1 MKSWWQK
8 WTIDK
13 PAAFGD
19 LLWLVF
25 VVQLAD
31 LLNRLT
37 LRRVIEVIAIT
48 ALTLMFVQTL
58 PLDLAILFAGDTLL
72 YLELVTLA
80 SLVATTLRVG
90 TMLWHGLQAL
100 NKGFRLGLAGVPR
113 VARRIRMRRS
123 RKPAL
128 GAARNNK
135 SSDDAGAFGRGSLS
149 FA

>member
-8 WTIDK
+8 WTVDK

-19 LLWLVF
+19 WLWLVF
-25 VVQLAD
+25 VVQLAN

-37 LRRVIEVIAIT
+37 VRRVIEVIAIT
-48 ALTLMFVQTL
+48 LLTIMFVQTL

-80 SLVATTLRVG
+80 SLLATTVRISRTLSHA
-90 TMLWHGLQAL
+90 MLSVKNGLCAVVAL
-100 NKGFRLGLAGVPR
+100 IPRLIRHARMPR
-113 VARRIRMRRS
+113 SKKPAVRRKRPSDDR
-123 RKPAL
+123 PAL
-128 GAARNNK
+128 GWG
-135 SSDDAGAFGRGSLS
+135 DLS